1 MSKELSIIKNE
12 EINNKIYTIRG
23 LQVMLDN
30 ELAELYGVETRVFN
44 QAVKRNIERFPENF
58 RFELTEDEYGFL
70 RSQTVNFKK
79 EKNLKSQN
87 AILENNSNLRSQNVT
102 SSLNYGGRRY
112 LPYVFTEQGVSM
124 LSAVLRSKTAIDMS
138 IKIINSFVN
147 MRKFLSSNGE
157 LFQRLDLIEKRQIS
171 FEMKTDDKID
181 NILNAIEDKS
191 IKSKQGIFFNGQI
204 Q

>member
-191 IKSKQGIFFNGQI
+191 IKSKQGIFFNET
-204 Q
+204 